1 MNPETIIITTKY
13 YFYLTSNHDLY
24 SFGVLDIFCIDSS
37 AECMRNVISPLF
49 YLYKLT
55 ATHFYRDTRRL
66 QRREGTTLQN
76 LLGLINVM
84 DIIIIILIIMNKHVS
99 I

>member
-13 YFYLTSNHDLY
+13 NFYLTSNHDLY

-37 AECMRNVISPLF
+37 AECMRNVISALF

-66 QRREGTTLQN
+66 QQREGTKLQN
-76 LLGLINVM
+76 LMGLINVM
-84 DIIIIILIIMNKHVS
+84 DIIIIIIIIMNKYVS